1 MRKKEVGGGEI
12 AIEIFF
18 PGQFNPIPTICPIL
32 GNCTSKYSL
41 LSRRF
46 YSVLRWHLALLP
58 PTYYHWMAWIGGVWK
73 PTWRELW
80 KHTTSYTHSQ
90 YISFVV
96 KSRFW
101 RVAAKIL
108 WKYDLHWENVALK
121 SEQLVNHTTNHHRGS
136 MNAAFFIC
144 LSEFGTWHTSQTS

>member
-46 YSVLRWHLALLP
+46 YSVLRWHLALLQP
-58 PTYYHWMAWIGGVWK
+58 PITIEWLEKAESENRPGGNCEN
-73 PTWRELW
+73 TQLATRILN
-80 KHTTSYTHSQ
+80 
-90 YISFVV
+90 ISFVV